1 MSDRLS
7 PSDSAYLRE
16 LLKRRAAI
24 DLDASKQYLLE
35 QRLDQLVRDGSFE
48 SVSQLVQQS
57 RTGMPQVDTQIIE
70 AMTTHETLFFRDRY
84 PFEVLQAKILPALIA
99 AREKNRALT
108 IWSAACSSGQE
119 PYSIALLLLEH
130 FPRLTEWPVRIIATD
145 ISDKVLTRGREGR
158 FQQIEV
164 NRGLPVN
171 LLVKYFERSG
181 TDWQLKP
188 EVRKLVEFRKL
199 NLLDS
204 WGLLRPD
211 VVFMRNVLIYFDTN
225 DKRAILTRL
234 RQTIARDGALFLG
247 TAETTLMVDD
257 GWERVSF
264 EKSSY
269 YTVRS

>member
-7 PSDSAYLRE
+7 ASDSAYLRE

-35 QRLDQLVRDGSFE
+35 QRLEALVRDAGFA

-130 FPRLTEWPVRIIATD
+130 
-145 ISDKVLTRGREGR
+145 
-158 FQQIEV
+158 
-164 NRGLPVN
+164 
-171 LLVKYFERSG
+171 
-181 TDWQLKP
+181 
-188 EVRKLVEFRKL
+188 
-199 NLLDS
+199 
-204 WGLLRPD
+204 
-211 VVFMRNVLIYFDTN
+211 
-225 DKRAILTRL
+225 
-234 RQTIARDGALFLG
+234 
-247 TAETTLMVDD
+247 
-257 GWERVSF
+257 
-264 EKSSY
+264 
-269 YTVRS
+269 